1 MLHKFAPAASQSEY
15 FSPSYVREENRII
28 AWLAR
33 EPVDLIQALLT
44 ELNPPFFLLYVLVVP
59 RSASE
64 PGRYESCRAYDEQ
77 EVIAFLEAYKEF
89 LEQDGRHHFWIG
101 STEGSGRIVYD
112 RHQMLFLYGNLNA
125 FEQTLTR
132 AGYQPA
138 RLPQLGEHV
147 HLYHAEFD
155 DFERQI
161 VESGDFRWTP
171 LLAAD
176 EA

>member
-1 MLHKFAPAASQSEY
+1 MLQKFALAGSQAEY
-15 FSPSYVREENRII
+15 FSPSYVREESRIV
-28 AWLAR
+28 AWLDR
-33 EPVDLIQALLT
+33 EPVDVIQALLT

-64 PGRYESCRAYDEQ
+64 PGRYESCRAYDAH
-77 EVIAFLEAYKEF
+77 EVIGFLEVYREF

-101 STEGSGRIVYD
+101 STDGSGRIVYD
-112 RHQMLFLYGNLNA
+112 RHQMLFLYGNLHA
-125 FEQTLTR
+125 FEQRLTR

-138 RLPQLGEHV
+138 WLPQLGEHV
-147 HLYHAEFD
+147 HFYHAEFD
-155 DFERQI
+155 DCERQI
-161 VESGDFRWTP
+161 VEGGGFRWTP